1 MTVGN
6 ELPGAQPADTESQLE
21 GFHEEGRGDHELRD
35 LPRHQDGGR
44 GRRTS
49 EAPVRGG
56 PRRRR
61 LRAGGRWTARLS
73 AAPANDIERIATLVR
88 TAIGY
93 DKDRGDQV
101 EVVNLRFAETPAPV
115 EFTEPSLIQSF
126 LAPSKEDVMRMVEL
140 SVLLILTVIVLMAVV
155 RPLLR
160 RVLASEP
167 AQAILMAGP
176 ALAGGEPGPDQVLVA
191 RDNPTARLVDFAQLN
206 GKVQA
211 ETVQRVVDMV
221 RGSPSETVEVLRN
234 WIHDS

>member
-1 MTVGN
+1 MG
-6 ELPGAQPADTESQLE
+6 QPVYQ
-21 GFHEEGRGDHELRD
+21 
-35 LPRHQDGGR
+35 PR
-44 GRRTS
+44 
-49 EAPVRGG
+49 
-56 PRRRR
+56 
-61 LRAGGRWTARLS
+61 
-73 AAPANDIERIATLVR
+73 PANDIERIATLVR

-176 ALAGGEPGPDQVLVA
+176 ALAGGEPGPGPSPGGTRQPHRPPRRLRAAERQGPGGDRPTGGGHGPRQSE
-191 RDNPTARLVDFAQLN
+191 RDGRGPAQLDPRQLSGWAMVFETAAHN
-206 GKVQA
+206 G
-211 ETVQRVVDMV
+211 E
-221 RGSPSETVEVLRN
+221 EE
-234 WIHDS
+234 